1 MSARFAEV
9 DILMPIWGGA
19 GAGLQME
26 PQFCNIVV
34 KHRGDRIHVLALP
47 LDEIEL
53 IIMLV

>member
-1 MSARFAEV
+1 M
-9 DILMPIWGGA
+9 DTLMPIWGGA